1 MHYLFITSFN
11 VDSFQQ
17 IFVGWIPV
25 QNNVLSTRERH
36 GKENRNRSFPLVT
49 YNREKRDSDKLIQ
62 KNEQ

>member
-36 GKENRNRSFPLVT
+36 GKENRNHSFPLVT